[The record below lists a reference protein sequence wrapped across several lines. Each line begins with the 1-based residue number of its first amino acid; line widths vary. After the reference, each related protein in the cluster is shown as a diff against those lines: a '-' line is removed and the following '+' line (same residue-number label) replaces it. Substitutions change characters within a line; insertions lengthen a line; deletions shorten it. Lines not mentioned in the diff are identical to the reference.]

1 MTFKPLRSS
10 APVTSILNSEFTYRN
25 AAQTNVADTFERVRQ
40 RMRAAEKPSPGNVA
54 RLAVLKARAK

>member
-1 MTFKPLRSS
+1 MTYKPLRSS

-40 RMRAAEKPSPGNVA
+40 RLRAAAKASAPGNVTKIAA
-54 RLAVLKARAK
+54 RRAV